1 MKFRG
6 DKKRHIKFPYSSVE
20 PERTQQAFDRANLIN
35 KIFIEEDEDMQKI
48 IDFMTN
54 SFAPKV
60 NKITKNVWVASL
72 QDSVMAI
79 LPFILVSSIVTMV
92 SLINEIADIIPDL
105 SIIDRKSTR
114 LNSSHS
120 V

>member
-1 MKFRG
+1 
-6 DKKRHIKFPYSSVE
+6 
-20 PERTQQAFDRANLIN
+20 
-35 KIFIEEDEDMQKI
+35 MQKI

-105 SIIDRKSTR
+105 SIINTFSFG
-114 LNSSHS
+114 LS
-120 V
+120 